1 MLLFKLFIFDHQQS
15 LFVDPGRASAPRAKE
30 RVPTRLTLSTRGA
43 EAGTTEMGT
52 TDGRVSDRLATPTS
66 GGRMSF
72 KGSGLPV
79 PVSSANDNAKLR
91 RIMQE
96 GRGQG
101 GQYKQRAT

>member
-1 MLLFKLFIFDHQQS
+1 M
-15 LFVDPGRASAPRAKE
+15 
-30 RVPTRLTLSTRGA
+30 PTRLTLSSTRGA
-43 EAGTTEMGT
+43 EAGTTEMTT

-79 PVSSANDNAKLR
+79 PVGSSNDNAKLR

>member
-1 MLLFKLFIFDHQQS
+1 M
-15 LFVDPGRASAPRAKE
+15 
-30 RVPTRLTLSTRGA
+30 T
-43 EAGTTEMGT
+43 T

-79 PVSSANDNAKLR
+79 PVGSSNDNAKLR

>member
-1 MLLFKLFIFDHQQS
+1 MLV
-15 LFVDPGRASAPRAKE
+15 LFVDMGRGTSQRIKD
-30 RVPTRLTLSTRGA
+30 RVPTRLTLNTRGA
-43 EAGTTEMGT
+43 EAGTTDMTT

-66 GGRMSF
+66 ATRTSF

-79 PVSSANDNAKLR
+79 PVGSANDNAKLR

-96 GRGQG
+96 GRSQGAGG